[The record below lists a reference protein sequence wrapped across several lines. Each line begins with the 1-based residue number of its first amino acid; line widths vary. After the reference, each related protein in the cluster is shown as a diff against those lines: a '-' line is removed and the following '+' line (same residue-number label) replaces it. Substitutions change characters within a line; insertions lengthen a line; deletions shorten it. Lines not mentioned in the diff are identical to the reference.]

1 MYRNAWTID
10 GNLIADFITSGTMYA
25 DRIKGGTLTLGGKD
39 DANGIMNVL
48 DSTGETVCLLD
59 NQSLKV
65 FGNMVT
71 TDFNIA
77 YDAIDRW
84 TAIRVMDNKKDYS
97 VQITEI
103 SMYAF
108 EGLGEDLNGNYS
120 EQDPTE
126 FYIFLRTAKQ
136 LPMLTQTKYIQKAMV
151 PLEAI

>member
-1 MYRNAWTID
+1 MY
-10 GNLIADFITSGTMYA
+10 F
-25 DRIKGGTLTLGGKD
+25 
-39 DANGIMNVL
+39 

-126 FYIFLRTAKQ
+126 FYISENGETAAHVNSDEIYTKGDGTFGGD
-136 LPMLTQTKYIQKAMV
+136 LKCYWKETQNSTN
-151 PLEAI
+151 P